1 MDLTHTAFPFR
12 LSVAFA
18 IALSDWLVFA
28 LNLAGAGKQ
37 FWAINLSGAGLALVT
52 CWLIE
57 GENGEHFSW
66 HRALH
71 ALAAALI
78 VVVPFP
84 VLGTLTAALAL
95 TWSLMHNVLQRR
107 GARIRAH

>member
-1 MDLTHTAFPFR
+1 MDLRHTAFPYR
-12 LSVAFA
+12 LSVALA

-37 FWAINLSGAGLALVT
+37 FWAINVSGAALALVT

-66 HRALH
+66 RRALH
-71 ALAAALI
+71 ACAAALL

-95 TWSLMHNVLQRR
+95 SWSFLHNLLQRR
-107 GARIRAH
+107 DARLRAQ